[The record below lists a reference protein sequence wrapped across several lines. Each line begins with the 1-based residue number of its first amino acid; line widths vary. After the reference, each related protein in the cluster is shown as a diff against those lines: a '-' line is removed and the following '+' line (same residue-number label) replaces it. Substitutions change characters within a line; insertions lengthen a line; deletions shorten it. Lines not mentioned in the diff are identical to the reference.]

1 MSKRKKVMDFCYYLG
16 PESRWKMLGVAIVKQ
31 AVLDWKDAT
40 MKLANPETASH
51 EMLEL
56 KRESEK
62 WLASPWVEYY
72 SDLDGKTLVRKLK
85 AGEI

>member
-1 MSKRKKVMDFCYYLG
+1 MSKRKKTADPVFYLG

-31 AVLDWKDAT
+31 AVFDWKNAS
-40 MKLANPETASH
+40 MKLARPDTASQ
-51 EMLEL
+51 EMLKL

-62 WLASPWVEYY
+62 WLMSPWCEFY

-85 AGEI
+85 AGEL